1 MQSFDEASA
10 KSWHGSKETILR
22 KKSLEL
28 FQGLFVLWGPKAF
41 DAKLAKLKGLEI
53 LCKGLFLLIRV
64 SSRPGWHLAVMWPYM
79 ALFFRGGSY
88 LFICSG

>member
-10 KSWHGSKETILR
+10 KSWPGSKETILR

-28 FQGLFVLWGPKAF
+28 FQGLFALLCPKTP
-41 DAKLAKLKGLEI
+41 DAKLTRLKGLEV

-64 SSRPGWHLAVMWPYM
+64 SSRAGRCLAVVWPYM
-79 ALFFRGGSY
+79 ALFF
-88 LFICSG
+88 